1 LARIRFYDD
10 IKSLKKAL
18 TELRKSLL
26 KADVHYKVVK
36 ELIGVVEME
45 TKAKGI
51 GKENFLK
58 ALQQELTKILD
69 SKWKSGVCVCLQAG
83 NSCIDDRTSGFR

>member
-1 LARIRFYDD
+1 MLILLTSSFKSAVDKIRFYDD

-36 ELIGVVEME
+36 EL
-45 TKAKGI
+45 
-51 GKENFLK
+51 
-58 ALQQELTKILD
+58 
-69 SKWKSGVCVCLQAG
+69 
-83 NSCIDDRTSGFR
+83 

>member
-1 LARIRFYDD
+1 MDT
-10 IKSLKKAL
+10 K
-18 TELRKSLL
+18 
-26 KADVHYKVVK
+26 KVVK

-58 ALQQELTKILD
+58 ALQQELTKILTANGNQGFVFA
-69 SKWKSGVCVCLQAG
+69 SKPPTVVLMTGLQGSGKTTTTGKLAY
-83 NSCIDDRTSGFR
+83 F